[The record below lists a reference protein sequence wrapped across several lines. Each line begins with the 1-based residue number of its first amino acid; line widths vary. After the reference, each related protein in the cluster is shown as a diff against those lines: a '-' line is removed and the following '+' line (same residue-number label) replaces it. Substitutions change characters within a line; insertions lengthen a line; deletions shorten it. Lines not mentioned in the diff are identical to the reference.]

1 MRIQLSEHFTY
12 RKILKFVLPSIIMM
26 IFTSVY
32 SVVDGLFVSN
42 FVGKTPFASINL
54 IMPFLMGMGA
64 VGFMIGT
71 GGSALVAKTLGEGDR
86 KRANRYFSMLV
97 YVTVISGIVLTVIGL
112 IFIRSIAIAMGATE
126 NLLEDCVIYGRI
138 MLTFQT
144 AFMLQSFFQSMFVA
158 AEKPKLGLIMTVAAG
173 LTNIILDA
181 LFVAVLHKG
190 VAGAAAATV
199 ISQIVGG
206 VFPIFYFARPN
217 SSLLHLTKT
226 TIDIK
231 AIIRVCANGS
241 SELMTTISSSVV
253 GVLYNIQLMNIAG
266 ENGVAAYGVI
276 MYVTFIFVALFIG
289 YSIGCA
295 PVIGYNYGAGNHN
308 ELKNMFK
315 KSMVIIGTLGLIL
328 SLLAELSAM
337 PLSKIFVGYDQ
348 ELFTMTCYGFR
359 LYSLSFLISGFNI
372 FGSAFFTALNNGAVS
387 AGISFM
393 RTLVFQAVSVLIFP
407 ILFGITGIWISITA
421 AECFALIVTFACFIY
436 NRTKYHYI

>member
-12 RKILKFVLPSIIMM
+12 RKILRFVLPSIIMM

-32 SVVDGLFVSN
+32 SVVDGLFISN
-42 FVGKTPFASINL
+42 FVGKIPFASINL

-97 YVTVISGIVLTVIGL
+97 YVTVISGVILTVIGL

-138 MLTFQT
+138 MLMFQT

-158 AEKPKLGLIMTVAAG
+158 AEKPKLGLVMTVMAG
-173 LTNIILDA
+173 LTNMVLDA

-190 VAGAAAATV
+190 VAGAALATV

-295 PVIGYNYGAGNHN
+295 PVIGYNYGSGNHY

-315 KSMVIIGTLGLIL
+315 KSIVIIGALGISL
-328 SLLAELSAM
+328 SLLAEILAV
-337 PLSKIFVGYDQ
+337 PLSKIFVGYDK

-393 RTLVFQAVSVLIFP
+393 RTLVFQAVSVLIIP

-421 AECFALIVTFACFIY
+421 AECFALIVTFSCLIY
-436 NRTKYHYI
+436 NRKKYHYI